1 MGLFTK
7 KTSAEASRA
16 LNDGPRASSGRPVLW
31 YGSLGALLVALL
43 LLLAGAAFYWF
54 DMQRQARSASEIS
67 RLNAEDLVATITD
80 SISRS
85 RASLLR
91 FSHLDALKQAL
102 SRDDQDQLRALEKRF
117 LDMSFDDASVS
128 FYSIEDI
135 ERATLDGNRDAF
147 ALSFAAASMLRN
159 TVRTRRPRRAEV
171 HELNKS
177 SVHIGLAAPVL
188 QGNEVV
194 GAIYLALPMSV
205 LTEPLTRMR
214 RYGSQLAVQQEAG
227 GQVNVASTSPEM
239 PGRAAL
245 GSVAIPG
252 TIWQVA
258 WWPATMAGIGVPVD
272 LIAAL
277 FGAVAIL
284 AGVILV
290 LLSRKV
296 SALITQD
303 LGSVIS
309 MVETM
314 SSGRHARKRDVHLK
328 EFDGTLGLIDNLS
341 EASAL
346 SRLGGGGEGGLSA
359 TLGMSDDER
368 GLASDATTFGTS
380 ADESGPAPDTTFGDS
395 RMMVEEESRFPESGA
410 PARAAAKVPESLVR
424 LYDIRGIAGDDLN
437 VDVVRGLGQ
446 AIGSEAYEKGQQ
458 AVLVARDGRKSS
470 PELVQ
475 ALVDGLLASGIDVI
489 DLGLAPSP
497 LLYFG
502 THYLG
507 SNSGVMLTGSHNP
520 PEYNGLKI
528 IIDGE
533 TLNGEA
539 LRHLRNRVNK
549 GDLLEGQ
556 GSYAE
561 QNLVADYLQQL
572 GEDVQLARPLKVV
585 VDCGHGVASE
595 VAPAMLQRL
604 GCEVIELNCTTDG
617 DFPSHH
623 PDPAQPAN
631 MQQLIES
638 VRSSEADIGIAFDGD
653 GDRLGV
659 VDSSGKIIWPDR
671 LLMFLAS
678 DVVATNPGTDVI
690 FDVKSTRHLTSQI
703 LELGGRPIM
712 WKSGHSLLKAK
723 MRETGAMLAGELSGH
738 IFFQDRWYG
747 FDDALYAAARVLEL
761 LALDPRA
768 SAEVF
773 AELPESPSTPELLL
787 LLDGADPHLLM
798 EQLLEKAQFPGA
810 KVTDLDGLRAE
821 FEEGWG
827 LVRASNTMPALT
839 FRFEARDR
847 ESLEKIQDVFRHF
860 IQEMLPGLTLPF

>member
-1 MGLFTK
+1 VGLFTK
-7 KTSAEASRA
+7 KNMADASRV
-16 LNDGPRASSGRPVLW
+16 LNDGPRVSSGRPVLW
-31 YGSLGALLVALL
+31 YGSLAVLLVALL
-43 LLLAGAAFYWF
+43 LLLAGVAFYWF
-54 DMQRQARSASEIS
+54 DMQRQARSAGELS
-67 RLNAEDLVATITD
+67 RLNAEDLVATISD

-91 FSHLDALKQAL
+91 FSHQDALKNAL
-102 SRDDQDQLRALEKRF
+102 SRDDQEQLRTLEKRF
-117 LDMSFDDASVS
+117 LDSFHDDGSVS
-128 FYSIEDI
+128 FYSSEDI
-135 ERATLDGNRDAF
+135 ERTTLEGNRDAF

-159 TVRTRRPRRAEV
+159 AVRTRRPQRAEV

-177 SVHIGLAAPVL
+177 SVHIGLAVPVL

-194 GAIYLALPMSV
+194 GAIYLTLPMSV
-205 LTEPLTRMR
+205 FNAPLERMR
-214 RYGSQLAVQQEAG
+214 RYGSQLAIQQKAG

-239 PGRAAL
+239 SSRAAL

-258 WWPATMAGIGVPVD
+258 WWPATMAGVGVPLD

-284 AGVILV
+284 TGVILI

-303 LGSVIS
+303 LSSVVS

-346 SRLGGGGEGGLSA
+346 SRLAGNGEGGLSA
-359 TLGMSDDER
+359 ALGMSDNS
-368 GLASDATTFGTS
+368 GL
-380 ADESGPAPDTTFGDS
+380 APDTTFGDS
-395 RMMVEEESRFPESGA
+395 RMMVEEASGFPESGA
-410 PARAAAKVPESLVR
+410 PSRGLAKVPESLVR

-437 VDVVRGLGQ
+437 TDVVRGLGQ

-470 PELVQ
+470 PELIQ

-502 THYLG
+502 THYLD

-533 TLNGEA
+533 SLNGEA
-539 LRHLRNRVNK
+539 LQRLRNRVNK
-549 GDLLEGQ
+549 RDLLEGQ

-572 GEDVQLARPLKVV
+572 GEDVQLAKPLKVV

-595 VAPAMLQRL
+595 VAPALLQRL

-631 MQQLIES
+631 MRQLIES
-638 VRSSEADIGIAFDGD
+638 VRSSEADVGIAFDGD
-653 GDRLGV
+653 GDRLGI

-690 FDVKSTRHLTSQI
+690 FDVKSTRHLTSRI

-761 LALDPRA
+761 LALDPRG

-773 AELPESPSTPELLL
+773 ADLPESPSTPELLL
-787 LLDGADPHLLM
+787 ILDGADPHILM
-798 EQLLEKAQFPGA
+798 ERLLEKAQFPGA
-810 KVTDLDGLRAE
+810 KVTDMDGLRAE

-839 FRFEARDR
+839 FRFEARDQ
-847 ESLEKIQDVFRHF
+847 ESLEKIEDVFRHF
-860 IQEMLPGLTLPF
+860 LQEMLPGLTLPF

>member
-7 KTSAEASRA
+7 KTVAEASRV
-16 LNDGPRASSGRPVLW
+16 LNDGPRVSSGKPVLW
-31 YGSLGALLVALL
+31 YGSLAALLVALL

-54 DMQRQARSASEIS
+54 DMQRQARSAGEIS
-67 RLNAEDLVATITD
+67 RLNAEDLVATISD

-91 FSHLDALKQAL
+91 FSHLDALKNAL
-102 SRDDQDQLRALEKRF
+102 VRDDQEQLRALEKRF
-117 LDMSFDDASVS
+117 LDMSHDDGSVS

-135 ERATLDGNRDAF
+135 ERATLEDNHDAF

-159 TVRTRRPRRAEV
+159 AVRTRRPQRAEV
-171 HELNKS
+171 HELNRS
-177 SVHIGLAAPVL
+177 SAHIGLAAPVL
-188 QGNEVV
+188 RGNEVV

-205 LTEPLTRMR
+205 LNAPLERMR

-227 GQVNVASTSPEM
+227 RQVNVASTSPEM
-239 PGRAAL
+239 PARAAL
-245 GSVAIPG
+245 GSEAIPG

-258 WWPATMAGIGVPVD
+258 WWPASMAGIGVPLD

-284 AGVILV
+284 AGVTLI

-296 SALITQD
+296 SSLITQD
-303 LGSVIS
+303 LAAVIS

-346 SRLGGGGEGGLSA
+346 SRLAGGGEGGLSA
-359 TLGMSDDER
+359 ALGISE
-368 GLASDATTFGTS
+368 
-380 ADESGPAPDTTFGDS
+380 DESGLAPDTTFGDS
-395 RMMVEEESRFPESGA
+395 RMMVEEESRFPETGAPA
-410 PARAAAKVPESLVR
+410 PARALAKVPESLVR
-424 LYDIRGIAGDDLN
+424 LYDIRGIAGDDLT
-437 VDVVRGLGQ
+437 VDVVRGLGR

-470 PELVQ
+470 PELMQ

-489 DLGLAPSP
+489 DLGLVPSP

-533 TLNGEA
+533 TLSGEA
-539 LRHLRNRVNK
+539 LRRLRDRVNK

-556 GSYAE
+556 GSYSE
-561 QNLVADYLQQL
+561 QSLVADYLQQL

-638 VRSSEADIGIAFDGD
+638 VRSSEADVGIAFDGD
-653 GDRLGV
+653 GDRLGI

-761 LALDPRA
+761 LALDPRG

-787 LLDGADPHLLM
+787 ILDGADPHLLM

-810 KVTDLDGLRAE
+810 KVSDMDGLRAE

-839 FRFEARDR
+839 FRFEARDQ
-847 ESLEKIQDVFRHF
+847 ESLEKIEDVFRHF